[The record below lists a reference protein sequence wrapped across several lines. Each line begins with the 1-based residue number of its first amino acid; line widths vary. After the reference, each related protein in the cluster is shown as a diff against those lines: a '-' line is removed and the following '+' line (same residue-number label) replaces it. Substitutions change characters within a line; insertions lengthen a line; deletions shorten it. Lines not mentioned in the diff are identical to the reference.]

1 VLKIKHFFQQ
11 SWLLITASFFFGLL
25 IAVTSAALS
34 PRIEQNKINKR
45 NRLVGSLL
53 PEAKDCIPWD
63 WEIEI
68 ESIQGKKE
76 TVEVFRAMSEADEC
90 VGWSFNAI
98 GPGFADKIELVVA
111 VDKIFE
117 KFAGFDVLAS
127 NETPGFGNKIKFDY
141 FRSQFRGAPAEG
153 LNLATSGDNTKID
166 SEIIAISGATI
177 SSEAV
182 VDIISNAT
190 TQIKKDDTINYAI
203 TQIKKGDTINNV
215 ITQIKKQMQK
225 KGLIGNDR

>member
-1 VLKIKHFFQQ
+1 MHKLKHFIEQ
-11 SWLLITASFFFGLL
+11 SWLLIAASFFFGLL

-45 NRLVGSLL
+45 NRLVGALL
-53 PEAKDCIPWD
+53 PEAKNFVPV
-63 WEIEI
+63 EEGIEI

-76 TVEVFRAMSEADEC
+76 TFEVFRAMSEANEC

-111 VDKIFE
+111 VDKDFE

-127 NETPGFGNKIKFDY
+127 NETPGFGNQIKFDY
-141 FRSQFRGAPAEG
+141 FQDQFKGAPAED
-153 LNLATSGDNTKID
+153 LKLSTSGDNTKID

-182 VDIISNAT
+182 VDIINNAM
-190 TQIKKDDTINYAI
+190 
-203 TQIKKGDTINNV
+203 
-215 ITQIKKQMQK
+215 TQIKKQIQQ
-225 KGLIGNDR
+225 KGLIGDDGQK

>member
-1 VLKIKHFFQQ
+1 VHKIKHFFEQ
-11 SWLLITASFFFGLL
+11 SWLLIASSFFFGLL
-25 IAVTSAALS
+25 IAVTSTALS

-45 NRLVGSLL
+45 NRLVGALL
-53 PEAKDCIPWD
+53 PEAKDFVPV
-63 WEIEI
+63 EGGIEI

-76 TVEVFRAMSEADEC
+76 TVEVFRAMSKAGEC

-111 VDKIFE
+111 VDKDFE

-127 NETPGFGNKIKFDY
+127 NETPGFGNQIKFDY
-141 FRSQFRGAPAEG
+141 FRDQFKGAPAED
-153 LNLATSGDNTKID
+153 LKLATSGDNTKID

-182 VDIISNAT
+182 VDIIN
-190 TQIKKDDTINYAI
+190 NAI
-203 TQIKKGDTINNV
+203 TQIKK
-215 ITQIKKQMQK
+215 QIQK
-225 KGLIGNDR
+225 KGLIGDDRQK

>member
-1 VLKIKHFFQQ
+1 MDKIKHFFEQ
-11 SWLLITASFFFGLL
+11 SWLLIAASFFFGLL

-45 NRLVGSLL
+45 NRLVGALL
-53 PEAKDCIPWD
+53 PEAKDFVPV
-63 WEIEI
+63 EGGIEI
-68 ESIQGKKE
+68 ESIQGKQE
-76 TVEVFRAMSEADEC
+76 VVEVFRAVSASGEC

-111 VDKIFE
+111 VDNNFGN
-117 KFAGFDVLAS
+117 FAGFDVLSS

-141 FRSQFRGAPAEG
+141 FQDQFKGAPSEG

-182 VDIISNAT
+182 VDIISNA
-190 TQIKKDDTINYAI
+190 I
-203 TQIKKGDTINNV
+203 TQM
-215 ITQIKKQMQK
+215 KKQMQQ